1 MNPEVYNAIE
11 HKLTELLVLA
21 RDLNVELNPD
31 TRILRDSI
39 ISFCPCATLVCHRAK
54 RSTTG
59 MLPFGEN

>member
-11 HKLTELLVLA
+11 HKLKELLVLA

-39 ISFCPCATLVCHRAK
+39 IHFILSLCHAC
-54 RSTTG
+54 
-59 MLPFGEN
+59 LPSR